1 VRSIPGL
8 LVALITASPPASE
21 VAATGLTES
30 RRIRDADIRFFES
43 RIVRDPGGALDLVR
57 LGGLLLLRY
66 RDRGDEQDLVT
77 AERAAR
83 RALSNRGRHN
93 DAGWRLLTA
102 ALSGQHRFLE
112 ARRGAERQVAMAPE
126 DAAAQAILGEVL
138 LELGEYPAADRI
150 FRRLTPRRFEPALAP
165 RYARWLELRGQAGAA
180 RRLLESAR
188 DAATGAGDLIPFEQR
203 AWYDLRLAEL
213 AFRFR
218 AWRTAAREIE
228 NGLARVPDDWRLLA
242 LAARLAL
249 RTGTVDRAIDFGNA
263 SLAQRLD
270 PATLATVGDAWQR
283 KGNPGRA
290 EEHFRA
296 MEAMSQ
302 SPPGGF
308 HRSWYLALL
317 DHDRRIPEVLAR
329 VQADLETRR
338 DVYGYDLFAWALYK
352 SGRTAEA
359 RRVMSQAL
367 AWGTEDPE
375 LRARARILGVVR

>member
-249 RTGTVDRAIDFGNA
+249 RTGTVDR
-263 SLAQRLD
+263 S
-270 PATLATVGDAWQR
+270 ATLRSRSALIR
-283 KGNPGRA
+283 PL
-290 EEHFRA
+290 
-296 MEAMSQ
+296 
-302 SPPGGF
+302 SPPWETPGSGRGIPAGPKSISARWKRCLSRPRAGSIAPGISPCSITTAGF
-308 HRSWYLALL
+308 PRCWPGC
-317 DHDRRIPEVLAR
+317 RRIWRLAGTCTATISSR
-329 VQADLETRR
+329 GRCTRAD
-338 DVYGYDLFAWALYK
+338 
-352 SGRTAEA
+352 A
-359 RRVMSQAL
+359 RRR
-367 AWGTEDPE
+367 
-375 LRARARILGVVR
+375 RAG